1 MDAVQALR
9 DAGQGRGGMNYDAAV
24 IGGGP
29 AGAALATHLA
39 RAGRS
44 VVVFEKEAVAHD
56 KVCGEFLSHEGVGYL
71 ESLGL
76 PVDEL
81 GALTLSHV
89 RLAGMGE
96 PVTARLPFEARS
108 LSRRVL
114 DEALLRLAS
123 SAGAEIRRGVRV
135 KSVTGTMNGFA
146 FLPERGSE
154 VFANAAFLASG
165 KHDIKDFKRERGA
178 HPECLAFKTYWRL
191 EPEEAAALAGH
202 IELILFRGGYAGL
215 QPVEG
220 GRANLCLIVRKDVYA
235 DRYGSWEAVLG
246 ALRHEAPHAGRRLS
260 GAECLTERP
269 LAIAGLPYGFLARS
283 NGWLWRIGDQAAVI
297 PSFSG
302 DGMSIALHTAHRA
315 AGIYLSGGGADVF
328 QAALARDLSAQ
339 LRRATA
345 LSRLLVSPM
354 GQKLAMNAA
363 YMLPR
368 MLSFGADWTRI
379 PPRALDRAA
388 S

>member
-1 MDAVQALR
+1 
-9 DAGQGRGGMNYDAAV
+9 MNYDAAI

-44 VVVFEKEAVAHD
+44 VVLFEKESGAHD

-71 ESLGL
+71 EALGL

-81 GALTLSHV
+81 GALTLSRI
-89 RLAGMGE
+89 RLAGTGE
-96 PVTARLPFEARS
+96 PVSAPLPFEARS

-114 DEALLRLAS
+114 DEALLRLAAD
-123 SAGAEIRRGVRV
+123 AGAEIRRGVRV

-146 FLPERGSE
+146 LQPERGSE
-154 VFANAAFLASG
+154 VFANASFLASG

-191 EPEEAAALAGH
+191 RPEEADALSGH
-202 IELILFRGGYAGL
+202 IELVLFRGGYAGL

-220 GRANLCLIVRKDVYA
+220 GRANLCLIVRKDTYA
-235 DRYGSWEAVLG
+235 DRYGSWDALFH
-246 ALRHEAPHAGRRLS
+246 ALRHEAPHAGRRLA
-260 GAECLTERP
+260 GAECLSERP

-302 DGMSIALHTAHRA
+302 DGMSIALHSAHCA
-315 AGIYLSGGGADVF
+315 AGIYLSGGGAEAF
-328 QAALARDLSAQ
+328 QDALARDLSAQ

-368 MLSFGADWTRI
+368 MLSLGADWTRI
-379 PPRALDRAA
+379 PPRALNRACL
-388 S
+388 

>member
-1 MDAVQALR
+1 
-9 DAGQGRGGMNYDAAV
+9 MNYDAAV

-29 AGAALATHLA
+29 AGSAVAIHLA

-44 VVVFEKEAVAHD
+44 VVLFEKENGPHD

-71 ESLGL
+71 DALGL
-76 PVDEL
+76 PVDSL
-81 GALTLSHV
+81 GALPLTHV
-89 RLAGMGE
+89 RLAGPGE
-96 PVTARLPFEARS
+96 AVTAALPFEARS

-114 DEALLRLAS
+114 DEALLQLAS
-123 SAGAEIRRGVRV
+123 GAGVEIRRGARV
-135 KSVTGTMNGFA
+135 KSFHGKENGYA
-146 FLPERGSE
+146 VHPERGSE
-154 VFANAAFLASG
+154 VTANAVFLASG
-165 KHDIKDFKRERGA
+165 KHDLKDFKRTRGS

-191 EPEEAAALAGH
+191 GPDETEALAGH
-202 IELILFRGGYAGL
+202 IELVLFPGGYAGL

-235 DRYGSWEAVLG
+235 ERYGSWEA
-246 ALRHEAPHAGRRLS
+246 LRDAFVRQAPHAGKRLS
-260 GAECLTERP
+260 GAASLTERP

-302 DGMSIALHTAHRA
+302 DGMSIALHSARRA
-315 AGIYLSGGGADVF
+315 ASIYLAGESAETY
-328 QAALARDLSAQ
+328 QAALARDVSAQ

-354 GQKLAMNAA
+354 GQKIAVNAA
-363 YMLPR
+363 HILPR
-368 MLSFGADWTRI
+368 LLPLGADWTRI
-379 PPRALDRAA
+379 PPRALERGV
-388 S
+388 